1 MSVKRVLKAADEQLS
16 PRKGGKG
23 ILVLV
28 TVSQKKKLR
37 LAAEACG
44 LGVSAFVR
52 MAALNAAAKG
62 DAAD

>member
-1 MSVKRVLKAADEQLS
+1 MADKKIKPSAEQLS
-16 PRKGGKG
+16 PRKGGKS

-37 LAAEACG
+37 IAAERCG

-52 MAALNAAAKG
+52 MAALNAAA
-62 DAAD
+62 AAEGGE